1 MFIMC
6 LVLGNDVISLES
18 RSLIFVYLYARTF
31 HDMLFF
37 VVHGFLTFV
46 VISCNGTLSNII
58 LNYFALFILSFSTNQ
73 LECFHWLYYY
83 NKHAILLAKP
93 ANTRWSRN

>member
-1 MFIMC
+1 
-6 LVLGNDVISLES
+6 
-18 RSLIFVYLYARTF
+18 
-31 HDMLFF
+31 MLFF
-37 VVHGFLTFV
+37 VVHGFLAFV
-46 VISCNGTLSNII
+46 VISCNGTLTNIV
-58 LNYFALFILSFSTNQ
+58 LNYFALFILSFSTSQ